1 VVLTSS
7 HGVLAALTAIC
18 SPPIH
23 SSVGWE
29 TQVYELH
36 EIYGISQL
44 TDDAAMASLMPA
56 EKEQSTPNADHAG
69 WDYHGG

>member
-1 VVLTSS
+1 MVLTAESDLLS
-7 HGVLAALTAIC
+7 AD
-18 SPPIH
+18 SFIH